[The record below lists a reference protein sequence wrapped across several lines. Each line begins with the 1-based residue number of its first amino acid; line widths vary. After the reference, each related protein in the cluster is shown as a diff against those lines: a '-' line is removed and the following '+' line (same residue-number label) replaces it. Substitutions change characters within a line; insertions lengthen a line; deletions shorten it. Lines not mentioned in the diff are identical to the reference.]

1 MKSERTELQ
10 PLQGILCTAVNLNSS
25 TKAGEV
31 SATSGLKNESI
42 EKKVDSENNLRIKCL
57 LLGPKKSI
65 LYSFIWLS
73 LRTKSKV
80 KPKLAKI

>member
-1 MKSERTELQ
+1 M
-10 PLQGILCTAVNLNSS
+10 
-25 TKAGEV
+25 KAGEV

-42 EKKVDSENNLRIKCL
+42 EKKVDSENNLKTKCL

-65 LYSFIWLS
+65 LYSFTWLS